1 MSWLTVV
8 ASLIAAI
15 LGTGGTAAIIQAVAR
30 RRPTKVEAV
39 DRLNESTLEWA
50 EQLKADA
57 RDARADAREARQ
69 EAADSRRA
77 ALDAQREATESRR
90 AALEAQRDAA
100 ESSRR
105 VAELAEEVRALH
117 AAIYDPNASIERLR
131 QAISANGRPPH

>member
-1 MSWLTVV
+1 MNWLTVI

-15 LGTGGTAAIIQAVAR
+15 LGTGGTATIIQAVAKR
-30 RRPTKVEAV
+30 RTTKVEAV
-39 DRLNESTLEWA
+39 DRLNESTLDWA

-69 EAADSRRA
+69 EASESRRA

-90 AALEAQRDAA
+90 SALEAQREAT
-100 ESSRR
+100 ESNRR

-117 AAIYDPNASIERLR
+117 AAIFDPHASIERIR
-131 QAISANGRPPH
+131 MSISANGRPGH